1 MKILKIADQ
10 FPLNSTGRKKLAKKR
25 MLSRQLAPRL
35 YHEKYDWS
43 KKDLVKA
50 ADFDVVAE

>member
-1 MKILKIADQ
+1 MREQLMKILKIADQ

-50 ADFDVVAE
+50 A